1 MDHGGGGG
9 PLDAPLLG
17 GGASR
22 DGVRQ
27 ASDGGGA
34 APREEASW
42 RGEAEWRARDDG
54 PLQSPGLP
62 PEQHQVAA
70 ETERA
75 RREARP
81 LTCLVLMSAGFF
93 FIFSAYYTVQE
104 YVPSLIPG
112 GLGDESLLLV
122 YISLTLGAL
131 LLAPA
136 IVGYVGEAKA
146 MVLGGMTSSWQ
157 ASPSICASDC
167 HLALVASPADIIVT
181 EGAVVAGLTF
191 VIYMGSMIWPVGA
204 VILASSALLGCG
216 SGVLWVAQGTY
227 FMKSCPP
234 EKRGAYSGVFWGVL
248 YSCTISGNAF
258 AAFIFQIA
266 TQATLFAIFALMGLL
281 GVGILSFLP
290 DLSKEVEMPCT
301 PSEGGEE
308 TIRSRHSTMCDGS
321 GEEDMDSAY
330 EGVHHGLTCGGG
342 VGLSVVVSVPPNK
355 GWTLPSSK
363 QHGVGC
369 PHSRLTTLLLY
380 FLLSPMILYSGAEG
394 SFWSGQYT
402 KLLPQNTIG
411 MVLLVLGIG
420 QVAGSLILGGWMSD
434 RFGCQTPTFLI
445 GAMFFSFGLY
455 VCIPLYRA
463 AHIDEILEPT
473 WLGAPVISYVGAAGL
488 GIGDGVFNVCTYLM
502 MGRLF
507 PADDSEAWAIL
518 NVLQSGGSALSY
530 AVALYS
536 PIVGPQ
542 SSLLQLWIQAGGLL
556 LGTILYVLVDALSTA
571 WDKFRAGGRLEP

>member
-1 MDHGGGGG
+1 MDNGGGEAAGEAL
-9 PLDAPLLG
+9 LDEPLLG
-17 GGASR
+17 DGAPR

-27 ASDGGGA
+27 ASGDGGA
-34 APREEASW
+34 AAGEEASW
-42 RGEAEWRARDDG
+42 RGEAEWRGRDDG
-54 PLQSPGLP
+54 AIQSPGLP
-62 PEQHQVAA
+62 PEQHQGAA

-75 RREARP
+75 SREARP

-136 IVGYVGEAKA
+136 IVGFVGEAKA
-146 MVLGGMTSSWQ
+146 MVLG
-157 ASPSICASDC
+157 
-167 HLALVASPADIIVT
+167 
-181 EGAVVAGLTF
+181 GLTF

-204 VILASSALLGCG
+204 VVLASSALLGCG
-216 SGVLWVAQGTY
+216 SGVLWVAQGTF

-266 TQATLFAIFALMGLL
+266 TQATLFAIFALLGLL

-290 DLSKEVEMPCT
+290 DLSKEVEMPCK

-321 GEEDMDSAY
+321 GEEDMDNGC
-330 EGVHHGLTCGGG
+330 EGVHHGLACGGG
-342 VGLSVVVSVPPNK
+342 VGLSVVVSIPPNK

-411 MVLLVLGIG
+411 MVLSYACLEMCMFMGVKQGILRLVLLVLGIG

-445 GAMFFSFGLY
+445 GAIFFAFGLY

-463 AHIDEILEPT
+463 AVIDEILEPT

-536 PIVGPQ
+536 PIIGPQ

-571 WDKFRAGGRLEP
+571 WDRFRAGGRLEP

>member
-1 MDHGGGGG
+1 MDNGGGGG
-9 PLDAPLLG
+9 SLDAPLLG
-17 GGASR
+17 GGAPR

-27 ASDGGGA
+27 ASDGRDA
-34 APREEASW
+34 VPREEASW
-42 RGEAEWRARDDG
+42 RGEAELRARDDG

-62 PEQHQVAA
+62 PEQHKLAA

-75 RREARP
+75 SREARP

-136 IVGYVGEAKA
+136 IVGFVGEAKA
-146 MVLGGMTSSWQ
+146 MVLG
-157 ASPSICASDC
+157 
-167 HLALVASPADIIVT
+167 
-181 EGAVVAGLTF
+181 GLTF

-258 AAFIFQIA
+258 AAFIFQMWVFRA
-266 TQATLFAIFALMGLL
+266 TQATLFGIFALMGLL

-308 TIRSRHSTMCDGS
+308 IIRSRHRTMCDGS
-321 GEEDMDSAY
+321 GEEDMDSGY
-330 EGVHHGLTCGGG
+330 HGNHHGLACGGG

-434 RFGCQTPTFLI
+434 QFGCQTPTFLI
-445 GAMFFSFGLY
+445 GAIFFSFGLY

-530 AVALYS
+530 ALALYS
-536 PIVGPQ
+536 PIIGPQ

-571 WDKFRAGGRLEP
+571 WDRFRAGGRLEP